1 VAVIGI
7 LIAALFVA
15 GPGPLREMEQIGT
28 RVISPLEFGVSRGL
42 SGVGQFFET
51 VQHAGDL
58 AAQNRQYREEI
69 DRLQSITVQYRELE
83 QENRDLRQLLGL
95 RDLAPPGSLL
105 PANVI
110 ARDPLAVVQSVTI
123 DRGTD
128 DGVAVNHPVI
138 TWRGLVGRVVEVHP
152 KSAKVLLVTDVN
164 SAVSARVQD
173 PGSRATGV
181 VRGTG
186 DGRLILQYVPRS
198 DTLRT
203 DGLLITSG
211 IGGTFPSG
219 IMLGRILQIRQ
230 KDVEVFQEALIE
242 PSADLRNLERIY
254 VLLRSADSG
263 SIGPEQPT
271 Q

>member
-1 VAVIGI
+1 VALVGV
-7 LIAALFVA
+7 LVAAIFIA

-28 RVISPLEFGVSRGL
+28 RVIAPLEFGVTRGL
-42 SGVGQFFET
+42 AGVGQFFET
-51 VQHAGDL
+51 VQRAGDL
-58 AAQNRQYREEI
+58 ATQNRQYRDEV
-69 DRLQSITVQYRELE
+69 DRLQSVMVQYRELE

-110 ARDPLAVVQSVTI
+110 ARDPLSVVQSVTI

-173 PGSRATGV
+173 PSSRATGV

-186 DGRLILQYVPRS
+186 DGRLILQYVPRT

-219 IMLGRILQIRQ
+219 IVLGRILQIRQ

-254 VLLRSADSG
+254 VLLRSTDHGG
-263 SIGPEQPT
+263 SATEMSPP
-271 Q
+271 